1 MCLYIHG
8 YTQTHP
14 TEQFFDDGDITNNNG
29 NINVAN
35 VVFFCCGSV
44 VGGFYI
50 HTVVLYTIHI
60 CNTMLPST
68 IDHQPTKGF
77 AWFCHYQPFE
87 QCISDTIK
95 VQESFSRTFGK
106 T

>member
-1 MCLYIHG
+1 MDIHNI
-8 YTQTHP
+8 QQKSSLMMEISP
-14 TEQFFDDGDITNNNG
+14 TTMGRSTT
-29 NINVAN
+29 N
-35 VVFFCCGSV
+35 VVFFFCGSV

>member
-50 HTVVLYTIHI
+50 VLYTIHI
-60 CNTMLPST
+60 CNNVAINHRSST
-68 IDHQPTKGF
+68 NKG
-77 AWFCHYQPFE
+77 FCHYQPFE